1 MQLTTS
7 DNARCHAGMQRRPPG
22 TGTPAVQT
30 PDSNLPHEPPGNPI
44 GDGHTTAQRHAP
56 RRHAPTRSN
65 LSAACFPTVPK
76 WPNITKALAKQD
88 KSHTHSGYWRPNIS
102 PIPRHHQQA
111 QPPPDRIPMQECD
124 SSPLR
129 PARHSH
135 HRTALPC
142 KKVRTNRP
150 LQGRHRATLPCYP
163 RYPAPHARNSNSP
176 AHHVCQSILTGL
188 SHVSR
193 THVKRIRWYPEAPYA
208 TL

>member
-1 MQLTTS
+1 MPC
-7 DNARCHAGMQRRPPG
+7 RHAALSPG

-30 PDSNLPHEPPGNPI
+30 PDPNLPYEPPGNPI

-88 KSHTHSGYWRPNIS
+88 TSHTRSGYRRPNIS

-111 QPPPDRIPMQECD
+111 QPPSDRIPMQECD
-124 SSPLR
+124 GSALHW
-129 PARHSH
+129 ARHSP
-135 HRTALPC
+135 RRGTLPC
-142 KKVRTNRP
+142 KKVKTNR
-150 LQGRHRATLPCYP
+150 LLRGRHRATPPCGP
-163 RYPAPHARNSNSP
+163 RYPKPPARSYNIP
-176 AHHVCQSILTGL
+176 AHHLCQSILTGP

-193 THVKRIRWYPEAPYA
+193 THAKHIRWYPKSPYA